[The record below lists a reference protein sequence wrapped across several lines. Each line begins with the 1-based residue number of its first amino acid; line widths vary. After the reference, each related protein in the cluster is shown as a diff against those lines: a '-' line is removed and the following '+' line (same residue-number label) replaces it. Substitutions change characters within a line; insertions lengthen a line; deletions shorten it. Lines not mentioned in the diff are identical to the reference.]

1 MGVNRGLGTNCRV
14 SVLKGVVSGPWV
26 GAKGDLKFVVIAA
39 WFGGMGVSHTGETS
53 LCFAVQVRDLAV
65 TTQARDT

>member
-26 GAKGDLKFVVIAA
+26 GAKGDLKFVVIV
-39 WFGGMGVSHTGETS
+39 GVC
-53 LCFAVQVRDLAV
+53 LVRE
-65 TTQARDT
+65 